1 MFCVLTNQF
10 LRITHTTNIHV
21 IKTSLRACH
30 IFFFGKKLIYEA
42 GEGEHYGPHVK
53 FSTRPH
59 VKLTL
64 GLILNFN
71 VLCPEQSVYA
81 YDT

>member
-1 MFCVLTNQF
+1 MLM
-10 LRITHTTNIHV
+10 THKTNIREMM
-21 IKTSLRACH
+21 TSLRVYYN
-30 IFFFGKKLIYEA
+30 FFTWKKSIIEA
-42 GEGEHYGPHVK
+42 GEREHCGPHVK

-59 VKLTL
+59 VNLTL
-64 GLILNFN
+64 GLN

>member
-1 MFCVLTNQF
+1 MLM
-10 LRITHTTNIHV
+10 THKTYIRV
-21 IKTSLRACH
+21 IMTSLRVYYN
-30 IFFFGKKLIYEA
+30 FFTWKKSIYEA
-42 GEGEHYGPHVK
+42 GNWKHCWPHVK

-81 YDT
+81 YNT